1 MAAAVEIIKSIKE
14 EIKLATESLPAVRY
28 NSRMLQFLCQ
38 QLGKVKDAL
47 LNPAMSMTEKALGD
61 LKDAV
66 EQGSHLVR
74 RHAEVFKVEN
84 FYKIKDVRHMVQMTC
99 EKLATCFD
107 HLRMQQ
113 QVDVQVSMSEDI
125 VQDDR
130 NYMYWYLTCILEG
143 KRVDR
148 QLPDRLKM
156 ELEMQI
162 SDHRCYMKYV
172 NWIEERKLEKRGRIG
187 AGGEGDIE
195 MALWNGH
202 TVAVKTHRKDLS
214 PEARAEFITEV
225 EIHTRMNHPNVVRCW
240 GATPSNAIVM
250 ELAEFDLER
259 LLEKQGPAQ
268 PWQWKVGT
276 MKSASAGLRYL
287 HDNRVVHR
295 DVKCSNFLVF
305 NVDRASG
312 PIIKIGDFGLAL
324 AKTETR
330 SKTARPL
337 MGTLLWMA
345 PEIHDGQ
352 PHSFRSDVFSFG
364 LVLYMIASGCQP
376 YGGISHHEQL
386 LKGKKKKKGHG
397 PCLLPNDC
405 PKRLADL
412 LGECISVD
420 SRERPTM
427 AKVDSNLQKIL
438 EECQRTPATTSTS
451 EDVEMEEAPTRSD
464 CSY

>member
-1 MAAAVEIIKSIKE
+1 MKYERTLNNCICTSLTFWHAIGLAVLNMAAAVEIIKSIKE

-187 AGGEGDIE
+187 AG
-195 MALWNGH
+195 
-202 TVAVKTHRKDLS
+202 
-214 PEARAEFITEV
+214 
-225 EIHTRMNHPNVVRCW
+225 
-240 GATPSNAIVM
+240 
-250 ELAEFDLER
+250 
-259 LLEKQGPAQ
+259 
-268 PWQWKVGT
+268 
-276 MKSASAGLRYL
+276 
-287 HDNRVVHR
+287 
-295 DVKCSNFLVF
+295 
-305 NVDRASG
+305 
-312 PIIKIGDFGLAL
+312 
-324 AKTETR
+324 
-330 SKTARPL
+330 
-337 MGTLLWMA
+337 
-345 PEIHDGQ
+345 
-352 PHSFRSDVFSFG
+352 
-364 LVLYMIASGCQP
+364 CQP

-438 EECQRTPATTSTS
+438 EEVGASCPGGFQYAALRFEIPVASPVQT
-451 EDVEMEEAPTRSD
+451 EEIVAYIS
-464 CSY
+464 CWE